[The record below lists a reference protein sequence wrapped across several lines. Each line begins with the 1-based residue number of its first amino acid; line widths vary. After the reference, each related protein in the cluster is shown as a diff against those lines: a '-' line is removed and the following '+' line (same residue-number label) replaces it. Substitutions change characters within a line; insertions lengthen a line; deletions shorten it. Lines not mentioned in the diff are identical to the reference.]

1 LFIYGRIELALFTFI
16 PMVISWIWIL
26 GIAAIFDIKF
36 NFVNII
42 IATFIFGL
50 GDDFSIFV
58 TDGLLHKYKYKK
70 DTFKTNPVLNKIQD
84 KSKALN
90 LL

>member
-1 LFIYGRIELALFTFI
+1 MALFTFI

-26 GIAAIFDIKF
+26 GIAAIFGLKF
-36 NFVNII
+36 NFVNIV

-58 TDGLLHKYKYKK
+58 TDGLLHKYKHKK
-70 DTFKTNPVLNKIQD
+70 NTLGSYNNDAPGFTRARHL
-84 KSKALN
+84 ALR
-90 LL
+90 